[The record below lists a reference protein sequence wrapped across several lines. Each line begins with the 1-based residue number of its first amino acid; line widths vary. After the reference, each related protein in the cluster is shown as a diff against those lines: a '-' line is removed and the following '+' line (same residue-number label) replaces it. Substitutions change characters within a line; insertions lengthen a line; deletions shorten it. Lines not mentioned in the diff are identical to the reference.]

1 MDKVMRNEDHVQE
14 IVSKSGQNFL
24 YQAHA
29 NSHLHESLSIW
40 RLVNSGRLQKV
51 SCVLSLRDT
60 EEQMGIY

>member
-40 RLVNSGRLQKV
+40 RIVNSGDRLCGLVVRV
-51 SCVLSLRDT
+51 SGDPRRY
-60 EEQMGIY
+60 QIF